1 MQVGIL
7 GLPLSG
13 KTTIFNALT
22 RSKLE
27 TSNFAAARFGVSTAI
42 IDVLD
47 SRVDLL
53 SGLFNPRKTIY
64 AKIQFND
71 ISGVSSGQAASG
83 TGLDAQLL
91 NAASKC
97 DALLLVVRGFE
108 NDQVPAV
115 DGKIDPRR
123 DLEALLLEL
132 VFSDLVIVEHRI
144 ERIEEGLKKAKAID
158 RPNLEHELALMRR
171 LTEALEQGQTVA
183 DVELTAEEQVFL
195 RSFQFLTAKPL
206 MVVNNVSEGSAT
218 VDDLSWAAGHRATS
232 ALVLQGALEAEIAQL
247 PPEEVVEFLGSYN
260 IAEPGLNR
268 LVRECYALLGMMSFF
283 TVGEDEVRAWTVE
296 RNASALDAARAIH
309 SDLAR
314 GFIRAEVISYA
325 DMIAC
330 KTMAEARR
338 LGKLRLEGRDYAVQ
352 DGDIVHI
359 RFSV

>member
-27 TSNFAAARFGVSTAI
+27 TSSFAAARFGLSNAV
-42 IDVLD
+42 IDVAD
-47 SRVDLL
+47 PRVDLL
-53 SGLFNPRKTIY
+53 SSLFNPRKTIY
-64 AKIQFND
+64 AKIQFSD
-71 ISGVSSGQAASG
+71 ISGVAKGQAAAD

-108 NDQVPAV
+108 NDQLPPSDGRV
-115 DGKIDPRR
+115 DPKR
-123 DLEALLLEL
+123 DYEALLLEL

-144 ERIEEGLKKAKAID
+144 ERLDDSIKKAKSVD
-158 RPNLEHELALMRR
+158 RPNLEHELDLMHR
-171 LTEALEQGQTVA
+171 LSAALEQGKTVA
-183 DVELTAEEQVFL
+183 DVELSNEEQVFL

-206 MVVNNVSEGSAT
+206 MVVVNVNEGAPT
-218 VDDLSWAAGHRATS
+218 DEPDWVAGHKQMA
-232 ALVLQGALEAEIAQL
+232 ALVLQGELEAEIAQL
-247 PPEEVVEFLGSYN
+247 PSEEVSEFLASYE

-268 LVRECYALLGMMSFF
+268 LVRACYSLLGVMSFF
-283 TVGEDEVRAWTVE
+283 TVGEDEVRAWTVQQD
-296 RNASALDAARAIH
+296 ASALEAARAIH

-314 GFIRAEVISYA
+314 GFIRAEVISYLE
-325 DMIAC
+325 MVAC
-330 KTMAEARR
+330 KTMAEAKRQ
-338 LGKLRLEGRDYAVQ
+338 GKLRLEGRDYAVQ

>member
-27 TSNFAAARFGVSTAI
+27 TSRYAATRFGLSTAV

-47 SRVDLL
+47 ERVDAL
-53 SGLFNPRKTIY
+53 SALFKPRKTIY
-64 AKIQFND
+64 AKIQFSD
-71 ISGVSSGQAASG
+71 ISGVSSGQAAQS
-83 TGLDAQLL
+83 GLDAQLL

-108 NDQVPAV
+108 NDQVPPL
-115 DGKIDPRR
+115 DGRIDPKR
-123 DLEALLLEL
+123 DLDALRLEL

-144 ERIEEGLKKAKAID
+144 ERIEDSLKKAKAID
-158 RPNLEHELALMRR
+158 RPNLEHELALMQR
-171 LTEALEQGQTVA
+171 LTQALEQGQCVA
-183 DVELTAEEQVFL
+183 DMVLSQDEAVFL
-195 RSFQFLTAKPL
+195 RSFQFLTAKPM
-206 MVVNNVSEGSAT
+206 MVLVNVHEGAST
-218 VDDLSWAAGHRATS
+218 TSDLSWASSHKATS
-232 ALVLQGALEAEIAQL
+232 ALILQGEVEAEIAQL
-247 PPEEVVEFLGSYN
+247 PPDEVAEFLVSYD

-268 LVRECYALLGMMSFF
+268 LVRECYSLLGLMSFF

-296 RNASALDAARAIH
+296 NTATALDAARAIH

-314 GFIRAEVISYA
+314 GFIRAEVISYQ

-330 KTMAEARR
+330 KTMVEARR
-338 LGKLRLEGRDYAVQ
+338 LGKLRLEGRDYLVQ
-352 DGDIVHI
+352 DGDIAHI
-359 RFSV
+359 RFSI

>member
-22 RSKLE
+22 RSRLE
-27 TSNFAAARFGVSTAI
+27 TSSFAAARFGLSNAV

-47 SRVDLL
+47 PRVDTL
-53 SGLFNPRKTIY
+53 SALFNPRKTIY
-64 AKIQFND
+64 AKVQFSD
-71 ISGVSSGQAASG
+71 ISGVSKGQAAAG

-108 NDQVPAV
+108 NEHVPPV
-115 DGKIDPRR
+115 DGRIEPRR
-123 DLEALLLEL
+123 DFEALLLEL

-144 ERIEEGLKKAKAID
+144 ERLEDGIKKAKSVD
-158 RPNLEHELALMRR
+158 RPNLEHEIELMRR
-171 LTEALEQGQTVA
+171 LSTALEQGQTVA
-183 DVELTAEEQVFL
+183 DVELTSEEQVFL
-195 RSFQFLTAKPL
+195 RSFQFLTAKPM
-206 MVVNNVSEGSAT
+206 MVVVNVNEGAPT
-218 VDDLSWAAGHRATS
+218 DEPDWVAGHRQMA
-232 ALVLQGALEAEIAQL
+232 ALVLQGELEAEIAQL
-247 PPEEVVEFLGSYN
+247 PPEEVAEFLASYD

-268 LVRECYALLGMMSFF
+268 LVRACYNLLGVMSFF
-283 TVGEDEVRAWTVE
+283 TVGEDEVRAWTVQ
-296 RNASALDAARAIH
+296 RDATALEAARAIH

-325 DMIAC
+325 EMVAC

-338 LGKLRLEGRDYAVQ
+338 LGKLRLEGRDYIVQ